1 MEKQYICYQA
11 KDGKPAYRE
20 ATPKELASMQPAT
33 IVWHNEDKPF
43 RVTVNNETW
52 REWFQKKRDHLDYFE
67 LTGQELYPDLLGLLE
82 IVKTIDN
89 SNIINDGQTT
99 YIYLDEV
106 YNEHLAI
113 INKYG
118 GNVEQMPEW

>member
-1 MEKQYICYQA
+1 MKKLVYDVRNGSVKEVEFTEEEISAMQPVQLTWHKDAKQY
-11 KDGKPAYRE
+11 
-20 ATPKELASMQPAT
+20 
-33 IVWHNEDKPF
+33 
-43 RVTVNNETW
+43 RVVVNNEIW
-52 REWFQKKRDHLDYFE
+52 RDWFQKKRDHLDYFE

>member
-1 MEKQYICYQA
+1 MEHYICYQ
-11 KDGKPAYRE
+11 DENGNPAYRE
-20 ATPKELASMQPAT
+20 AMEEELAAMQPVRLT
-33 IVWHNEDKPF
+33 WHNGNKLF
-43 RVTVNNETW
+43 RVVISNEIW
-52 REWFQKKRDHLDYFE
+52 KDWFQKKRDHLDYME
-67 LTGQELYPDLLGLLE
+67 LTGKLLYPDLLGLLE

-118 GNVEQMPEW
+118 GNVEQMPQP

>member
-1 MEKQYICYQA
+1 MGTKICIQE
-11 KDGKPAYRE
+11 KDGKPAYHE
-20 ATPKELASMQPAT
+20 VSTEELAAMQPVQLT
-33 IVWHNEDKPF
+33 WHKEIKPF
-43 RVTVNNETW
+43 RVTVSNETW
-52 REWFQKKRDHLDYFE
+52 RDWFQKKRDHLDYFE

-89 SNIINDGQTT
+89 SNIINDEQNT
-99 YIYLDEV
+99 YVYLDEV

>member
-1 MEKQYICYQA
+1 MEHYICYQ
-11 KDGKPAYRE
+11 DENGNPIYRE
-20 ATPKELASMQPAT
+20 ATEEELAAMQPVQLT
-33 IVWHNEDKPF
+33 WHKEIKPF
-43 RVTVNNETW
+43 RVTVSNEIW
-52 REWFQKKRDHLDYFE
+52 REWFHKKRDHLDYFE

>member
-1 MEKQYICYQA
+1 MEKVFISYQ
-11 KDGKPAYRE
+11 DEHGKPTYRE
-20 ATPKELASMQPAT
+20 ATQEELASMRPEQLT
-33 IVWHNEDKPF
+33 WHKENKPF
-43 RVTVNNETW
+43 RVTLSNEIW
-52 REWFQKKRDHLDYFE
+52 REWFHKKRDHSDYFE
-67 LTGQELYPDLLGLLE
+67 LTGKELYPELVGLLE
-82 IVKTIDN
+82 VVKTIDN

>member
-1 MEKQYICYQA
+1 MEHYICYQ
-11 KDGKPAYRE
+11 DENGKPAFRE
-20 ATPKELASMQPAT
+20 VTEEELSVLQPEPLTWHKEA
-33 IVWHNEDKPF
+33 KPF
-43 RVTVNNETW
+43 RVSIANNIW
-52 REWFQKKRDHLDYFE
+52 RDWFQKKRDHLDYME
-67 LTGQELYPDLLGLLE
+67 LTGKLLYPDLIALLE
-82 IVKTIDN
+82 VVKTIDN
-89 SNIINDGQTT
+89 SNIINDEQNT

>member
-1 MEKQYICYQA
+1 MEHYICYQ
-11 KDGKPAYRE
+11 DENGNPAYRE
-20 ATPKELASMQPAT
+20 ATEEELVAMQPIRLT
-33 IVWHNEDKPF
+33 WHKEIKPF
-43 RVTVNNETW
+43 RVTVSNETW

-89 SNIINDGQTT
+89 SNIINDEQTT

>member
-1 MEKQYICYQA
+1 MDEKYIAFQ
-11 KDGKPAYRE
+11 DENGNPIYRE
-20 ATPKELASMQPAT
+20 ATEEEIADMQPVQLT
-33 IVWHNEDKPF
+33 WHEENKQF
-43 RVTVNNETW
+43 RVTVGNEIW
-52 REWFQKKRDHLDYFE
+52 RDWFQKKRDHFDYLE
-67 LTGQELYPDLLGLLE
+67 LTGKELYPELVGLLE
-82 IVKTIDN
+82 VVKTIDN